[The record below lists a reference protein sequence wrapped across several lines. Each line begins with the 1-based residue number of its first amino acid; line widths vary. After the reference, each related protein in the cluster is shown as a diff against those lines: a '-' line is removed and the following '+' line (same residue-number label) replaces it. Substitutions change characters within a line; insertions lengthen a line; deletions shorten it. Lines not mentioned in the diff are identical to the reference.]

1 VNPRDRRLIRALQ
14 DGLPRSVT
22 PYAEVARRCGMTED
36 EVLKR
41 LRSMQ
46 EDGRLRRMAAI
57 VNQRHVGLQGN
68 VLAVW
73 NVPDERADG
82 VGAAL
87 AAHGE
92 VTHAYRRP
100 RRTGWPY
107 AIYTMI
113 HGPSDEACA
122 ALAAQWADALGVTD
136 YLLLPTVREFKK
148 SAPVYFDDADADEA

>member
-1 VNPRDRRLIRALQ
+1 MNPRDRRLIRALQ
-14 DGLPRSVT
+14 DGLPHT
-22 PYAEVARRCGMTED
+22 AAPYAEAARRCGLSED
-36 EVLKR
+36 EVLQR
-41 LRSMQ
+41 LRAMKA
-46 EDGRLRRMAAI
+46 DGRLRRMAAI

-73 NVPDERADG
+73 SVPDDRADA

-87 AAHGE
+87 AAHAE

-100 RRTGWPY
+100 RGTQWPY
-107 AIYTMI
+107 ALYTMI

-122 ALAAQWADALGVTD
+122 ALAAQWAEALGVTD

-148 SAPVYFDDADADEA
+148 SAPVYFDDEDDEA